1 MKTAISVPDETF
13 ADVER
18 CAAELGVSRSEFFT
32 MAAKRFVIDIRHVS
46 VTQQINVVLDM
57 NDSSGD
63 DPAEFAV
70 AAGRATLLAGDDD
83 W

>member
-1 MKTAISVPDETF
+1 MKTAISVPDDTF
-13 ADVER
+13 DAVTH

-32 MAAKRFVIDIRHVS
+32 MAAKRLMTDIRHTS
-46 VTQQINVVLDM
+46 VTSEINVVLDLVEA
-57 NDSSGD
+57 DD

-70 AAGRATLLAGDDD
+70 AAGRAVLAAGDDD